1 MIGSEEATRPSERGA
16 SSVPPAAAAAER
28 GRLKDTSIP
37 YLVAGAFVLA
47 LISVLLID
55 WVPSSDP
62 WAWLG
67 WGQEITSSHIS
78 LSLSGG
84 PSWKPFPVVFTT
96 VFSLFGHAA
105 PEMWL
110 VVTRTAGLLAIIA
123 MFRLGRRFGGI
134 VAGVVAVIAL
144 CFVQDALFYFARGA
158 SEPVVAATTLWAID
172 RHLAGSPRIA
182 YVLLFLA
189 TMNRPEF
196 SAFLGLYAIYM
207 WLRVPGSRPL
217 VATGIILVP
226 IAWLLGPY
234 IISGNAFQA
243 GSAALGGTGSP
254 GGAIPELRS
263 SAGLMSVP
271 TLVLAAVGLGFAY
284 VRREVV
290 LLWLA
295 GAAALWAVM
304 VALMTQ
310 VAYGLPR
317 YLLPAGM
324 VACVLAGVGVARIGE
339 FVGERVKGP
348 RIKGVSVSGAVA
360 VLAVCALTLPWSI
373 DRVSNLVLQSGQA
386 NQAAYYQ
393 DRLFT
398 LVDRLGG
405 RQVILPCR
413 TSGAAINHTVG
424 SALAWKLQVP
434 ERRIHGTMH
443 GTGYVFQ
450 APKTRNTGSPPKI
463 AHHRAIRLVTSYPPW
478 TVLLVRFHGVTGPIR
493 CPAGQRTPA

>member
-1 MIGSEEATRPSERGA
+1 MRRRS
-16 SSVPPAAAAAER
+16 PPAAAAAER
-28 GRLKDTSIP
+28 GWLKDTSIP

-96 VFSLFGHAA
+96 VFALFGHAA
-105 PEMWL
+105 PDMWL

-196 SAFLGLYAIYM
+196 SAFLGLYAIYL

-284 VRREVV
+284 VRRESR
-290 LLWLA
+290 A
-295 GAAALWAVM
+295 
-304 VALMTQ
+304 
-310 VAYGLPR
+310 P
-317 YLLPAGM
+317 
-324 VACVLAGVGVARIGE
+324 VARGRRRA
-339 FVGERVKGP
+339 VGGDGGADDPGRVRAAPIPAAGGHG
-348 RIKGVSVSGAVA
+348 RVRARRGRGR
-360 VLAVCALTLPWSI
+360 T
-373 DRVSNLVLQSGQA
+373 DRRVRRRASSRARGSR
-386 NQAAYYQ
+386 AY
-393 DRLFT
+393 R
-398 LVDRLGG
+398 
-405 RQVILPCR
+405 
-413 TSGAAINHTVG
+413 
-424 SALAWKLQVP
+424 
-434 ERRIHGTMH
+434 
-443 GTGYVFQ
+443 
-450 APKTRNTGSPPKI
+450 
-463 AHHRAIRLVTSYPPW
+463 
-478 TVLLVRFHGVTGPIR
+478 
-493 CPAGQRTPA
+493 

>member
-16 SSVPPAAAAAER
+16 SPVPPAAAAAER
-28 GRLKDTSIP
+28 GWLKDTSIP

-62 WAWLG
+62 WAWLD

-105 PEMWL
+105 PDMWL

-196 SAFLGLYAIYM
+196 SAFLGLYAIYL

-217 VATGIILVP
+217 VATGIDPRSDRL
-226 IAWLLGPY
+226 
-234 IISGNAFQA
+234 
-243 GSAALGGTGSP
+243 AARAVHHQRERLPGGQRRARRDWQPRRRDPRTAQLGGSDERADARARGRR
-254 GGAIPELRS
+254 ARFRLR
-263 SAGLMSVP
+263 
-271 TLVLAAVGLGFAY
+271 
-284 VRREVV
+284 
-290 LLWLA
+290 
-295 GAAALWAVM
+295 
-304 VALMTQ
+304 
-310 VAYGLPR
+310 
-317 YLLPAGM
+317 PA
-324 VACVLAGVGVARIGE
+324 
-339 FVGERVKGP
+339 
-348 RIKGVSVSGAVA
+348 
-360 VLAVCALTLPWSI
+360 
-373 DRVSNLVLQSGQA
+373 
-386 NQAAYYQ
+386 
-393 DRLFT
+393 
-398 LVDRLGG
+398 
-405 RQVILPCR
+405 
-413 TSGAAINHTVG
+413 
-424 SALAWKLQVP
+424 
-434 ERRIHGTMH
+434 
-443 GTGYVFQ
+443 
-450 APKTRNTGSPPKI
+450 
-463 AHHRAIRLVTSYPPW
+463 
-478 TVLLVRFHGVTGPIR
+478 
-493 CPAGQRTPA
+493 